1 MIILQLGFGG
11 GRQRWWG
18 LIGRKSVEPER
29 ECGST
34 IQVVCVL
41 SLRSRP
47 QPPGGSKSHGNIIR
61 LRIGTGRDGK
71 SDFQKQQRPARA
83 ACPSF
88 LGNHP
93 GVYTDMAIYI
103 IFQCLVSKM
112 SVFFLKN
119 MCLLLTLLKF

>member
-11 GRQRWWG
+11 GRPRLG

-41 SLRSRP
+41 SLRSRSRP
-47 QPPGGSKSHGNIIR
+47 QPGGSKSHGNIIR

-93 GVYTDMAIYI
+93 GVYMAIYI
-103 IFQCLVSKM
+103 SMFG
-112 SVFFLKN
+112 
-119 MCLLLTLLKF
+119 

>member
-11 GRQRWWG
+11 GRPRWWG

-41 SLRSRP
+41 SLRSRSRP
-47 QPPGGSKSHGNIIR
+47 QPGGSKSHGNIIR

-93 GVYTDMAIYI
+93 GVSYI
-103 IFQCLVSKM
+103 WQYIFQCLVSKM